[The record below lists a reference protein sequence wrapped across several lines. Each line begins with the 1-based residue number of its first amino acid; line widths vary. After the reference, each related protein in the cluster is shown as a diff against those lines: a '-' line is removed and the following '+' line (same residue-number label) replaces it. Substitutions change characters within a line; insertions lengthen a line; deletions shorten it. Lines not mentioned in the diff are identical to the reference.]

1 MGPLYDRIATS
12 YARTRRPEP
21 RIGAAI
27 EAGLGDAR
35 TVVNVGAG
43 AGSYEP
49 AGREVTAVEPSAEMI
64 AQRPPDAAQAVRAS
78 AEELPFEDDAF
89 DAAMAVQTV
98 HHWPDREAG
107 LAELVRV
114 ARDRVVIVAFDP
126 APVREFW
133 MVREYF
139 PAIADLHTD
148 RIASAMLAAE
158 LPDARLETVPIPRDC
173 ADLFFAA
180 LWARPELVL
189 DPDVV
194 RPMWVWQSI
203 SEDDRR
209 AGSERLA
216 ADLASG
222 AWDERHGHLR
232 ELAELDVGLR
242 LIVSN
247 LGA

>member
-1 MGPLYDRIATS
+1 VLYDQHADSYAKARKSDPRIA
-12 YARTRRPEP
+12 AR
-21 RIGAAI
+21 IDAA
-27 EAGLGDAR
+27 LGDAR

-49 AGREVTAVEPSAEMI
+49 AGREVSAVEPSAEMI
-64 AQRPPDAAQAVRAS
+64 ARRPPGAAPAVRAS
-78 AEELPFEDDAF
+78 AEAVPFEDDSF
-89 DAAMAVQTV
+89 DAAMAVLTV

-107 LAELVRV
+107 LAEMRRV

-139 PAIADLHTD
+139 PAIAKLHSD
-148 RIASAMLAAE
+148 RISSAALAAE
-158 LPDARLETVPIPRDC
+158 LPSASLETIPIPHDC

-189 DPDVV
+189 DPGVV
-194 RPMWVWQSI
+194 RPMWVWQSL
-203 SEDDRR
+203 SEEDRR
-209 AGSERLA
+209 LGSERLA

-222 AWDERHGHLR
+222 AWEERYGHLR
-232 ELAELDVGLR
+232 QAEALDVGLR
-242 LIVSN
+242 LIASCN
-247 LGA
+247 R